1 MAGFKRILVMLAAAM
16 AAASTNATAGDRS
29 DPYRPAPAVKIDAG
43 LGELSVYTEWREA
56 WLYANPAESV
66 DDGLGAM
73 PDVSRIQEVWLYA
86 HPAEKLDSGLGELTR
101 ATLQARVE

>member
-1 MAGFKRILVMLAAAM
+1 MIGFKRILVVLAAAM
-16 AAASTNATAGDRS
+16 AAVSTNATAGDRS
-29 DPYRPAPAVKIDAG
+29 DPSGPIPAVKIDSG
-43 LGELSVYTEWREA
+43 LGELPVYTEWKEP
-56 WLYANPAESV
+56 WLYATPAESV

-86 HPAEKLDSGLGELTR
+86 HPAEKLDSGLGDLTR